1 MTTYYCNELSGI
13 ASSPQTQAWGYYQG
27 AQVKS
32 FQSTITMASQ
42 LSGSIFVLAQP
53 QAGLVFSHL
62 RILVSAT
69 LGSTT
74 LAISDSV
81 STNEYFAAATVTT
94 SVAPLPTTAQL
105 AYGPLTAQGQ
115 LICTTAAATLPSS
128 GTIVIETFWLSA
140 N

>member
-27 AQVKS
+27 AQVKG
-32 FQSTITMASQ
+32 FQSTIDMASQ

-62 RILVSAT
+62 RILTDTS

-74 LAISDSV
+74 LAITDQV
-81 STNEYFAAATVTT
+81 SGNTYFAAATVTA
-94 SVAPLPTTAQL
+94 SVAPLPTPAQL
-105 AYGPLTAQGQ
+105 AYGPLTAKAQ
-115 LICTTAAATLPSS
+115 LIATTAAATMPSS
-128 GTIVIETFWLSA
+128 GIVVIETFWLSA
-140 N
+140 A